1 MLATSISSIFLNKK
15 VWTPVLQ
22 SLHLLLACLNLNL
35 WTLETP
41 GEACLS
47 HWRMRRQKKGEL
59 LQGSSFSTGVSVNSC
74 AYFGLHQQ
82 DTGAL
87 HIHSGLYLHSTQ
99 GKEGKTILSL

>member
-47 HWRMRRQKKGEL
+47 HWRMRRQKKGEKYCLSLMSAKETQNTDCITKMIASEIPRLASMPGL
-59 LQGSSFSTGVSVNSC
+59 L
-74 AYFGLHQQ
+74 FGL
-82 DTGAL
+82 
-87 HIHSGLYLHSTQ
+87 SCF
-99 GKEGKTILSL
+99 